1 MNQPAD
7 DPSSITERHA
17 VGSNH
22 GESGCSI
29 SDADE
34 SLSEHSAE
42 DSSYESME
50 TSTQPTSAP
59 SSNVPVEAHVLSHWR
74 QPYCV
79 ALPFLCIADEESII
93 PLVKS
98 TVYQRYTWGI
108 SEPVVGMI
116 MSETGSTGRV
126 VMGWTDEP
134 SDSDHALV
142 SCYFFATGYIL
153 SRVSPKPRI
162 RIAYSDERYPNSS
175 LGIYDLTDPVSI
187 IQLAQFIL
195 SLHQHVEKIVSKSS
209 NPTFRHILWL
219 SDSIQMHEDQ
229 SGPDDQKERRIHIW
243 LRGVPSPPQS
253 DSYVL
258 IDRCWL

>member
-1 MNQPAD
+1 MSFALPKPLDTNCAVLDGHAALLVSHLADQLQSPRTEAVEAVNQPAD

-59 SSNVPVEAHVLSHWR
+59 SSIVPVEAHVLSHWR

-153 SRVSPKPRI
+153 SRVSPKP
-162 RIAYSDERYPNSS
+162 PNK
-175 LGIYDLTDPVSI
+175 DC
-187 IQLAQFIL
+187 IL
-195 SLHQHVEKIVSKSS
+195 RRTLSKL
-209 NPTFRHILWL
+209 F
-219 SDSIQMHEDQ
+219 
-229 SGPDDQKERRIHIW
+229 SGN
-243 LRGVPSPPQS
+243 LRF
-253 DSYVL
+253 D
-258 IDRCWL
+258 